1 VPKTFAFMIWYF
13 FLTAN
18 LFACAGGDYW
28 NYVKDESYDFFD
40 PTIIGVEKNSPL
52 LYLSTDF
59 IHPTSYTDRTFYYD
73 ETKKKLN
80 IKEWM
85 IYFHNKASVKE
96 IETMLYDDYDGLS
109 PIGYYKTH
117 LNTRIN
123 NPQFEAYLV
132 YLTKQIPYVTRD
144 MYTRSIIDQNAYKQI
159 MTEGESLFH
168 NTKEPFLKL
177 RYLYLLMRFYHYN
190 QDYSNVIKL
199 YRENISWS
207 DKQHS
212 IVNEWTKSLYAGA
225 LIHTGE
231 EIEANR
237 LFASCIDHKT
247 NAYLALYDF
256 SIKNDEQWNNLLS
269 STGSNDEKAKY
280 YFLRAFQGHNS
291 LLHEHRQISSFA
303 PESIWFERLGYVI
316 LQDLQAEY
324 YREKSGETQSKSY
337 VEKKRFFLQTLK
349 ALKKPAFFDQY
360 AEQYLNV
367 IENKPIDMNA
377 IRMLDA
383 EANSEQHKFV
393 VLLKYLNHV
402 NTLKVAELEKLYQE
416 LFLLKPKFTVSMQE
430 SLVKYTALRV
440 AEFYP
445 NKSIG
450 FELLNTY
457 NIHYDSYTAEGLE
470 TFWFGPKR
478 SMLEQYVLDH
488 NNKIELNQEYQIIAT
503 RYIRERKYDK
513 AIEYLRKIPKDQ
525 QIVSDFNPFNTTL
538 SGNNRSGTST
548 SMTQLRFAEIMKELY
563 DKVGKNPKSVQD
575 HLLIA
580 NGLYNQS
587 MYGNFPS
594 SSYVYYLTWDRSEFQ
609 KDLDFIKN
617 EYLLTASLTTDQELK
632 AKIGYELLKVSS
644 MLLELQAKNE
654 DVSHSEA
661 MAKLY
666 RQYQSEYQ
674 HTRVGQ
680 QNIKGCATFQ
690 SFL

>member
-1 VPKTFAFMIWYF
+1 MLKSFAFIIGVF
-13 FLTAN
+13 FSVVN
-18 LFACAGGDYW
+18 LLACGWSDDW
-28 NYVKDESYDFFD
+28 NYDKDESYDFFD
-40 PTIIGVEKNSPL
+40 PSIIGIEKNSPL

-59 IHPTSYTDRTFYYD
+59 LHPTSYNGRIYYYD
-73 ETKKKLN
+73 ETKKQLN
-80 IKEWM
+80 IKEWER
-85 IYFHNKASVKE
+85 YFHNKATAKE
-96 IETMLYDDYDGLS
+96 IETMLYDDYDSLS
-109 PIGYYKTH
+109 PIDYYKTH
-117 LNTRIN
+117 LNTRIA
-123 NPQFEAYLV
+123 NPQFEAYLL

-144 MYTRSIIDQNAYKQI
+144 TYARGIIDPNGYKQI
-159 MTEGESLFH
+159 MAEGESLFQ
-168 NTKEPFLKL
+168 NTKEPVLKL

-199 YRENISWS
+199 YRANLYWT
-207 DKQHS
+207 DKQIS
-212 IVNEWTKSLYAGA
+212 IVNEWNKALYAGA
-225 LIHTGE
+225 LAHTGE

-256 SIKNDEQWNNLLS
+256 SIKNDEQWNKLLS
-269 STGSNDEKAKY
+269 SAGSNDEKAEY

-291 LLHEHRQISSFA
+291 LLHEHRQIRSFA

-316 LQDLQAEY
+316 LQDLQADY

-349 ALKKPAFFDQY
+349 GLKKPAFFDRY

-367 IENKPIDMNA
+367 IENKPIDLNV

-383 EANSEQHKFV
+383 QANPEQRKFV
-393 VLLKYLNHV
+393 ALLKYLNHV

-416 LFLLKPKFTVSMQE
+416 LFSLKSKFTVSMQD

-445 NKSIG
+445 KKSIG
-450 FELLNTY
+450 FELLKTY
-457 NIHYDSYTAEGLE
+457 TITYDSYSAEGLQ

-478 SMLEQYVLDH
+478 SMLEQNILDQ
-488 NNKIELNQEYQIIAT
+488 NNKIELNQKYQIIAT

-525 QIVSDFNPFNTTL
+525 QIVSDYNPFNASL

-548 SMTQLRFAEIMKELY
+548 AMTQLRYAEIMKELY
-563 DKVGKNPKSVQD
+563 DKVNKNPQSVQE

-587 MYGNFPS
+587 MFGNFPS
-594 SSYVYYLTWDRSEFQ
+594 SSYVYYLTWNRSEFQ
-609 KDLDFIKN
+609 KDLEIIKK

-632 AKIGYELLKVSS
+632 AKIAYELLKVSS
-644 MLLELQAKNE
+644 MLLKLQAENE
-654 DVSHSEA
+654 DVSHSET
-661 MAKLY
+661 MAKMY
-666 RQYQSEYQ
+666 KQYKSEFQ
-674 HTRVGQ
+674 HTRIGL

-690 SFL
+690 LFL